1 MLFTQKGNLMSAIPT
16 ESLKFTEARAKLSS
30 LLDRVF
36 RQEVRLRLYKGSTP
50 VAAIVSIQDLERL
63 ERWDRERQARFAELE
78 RISQPFAN
86 VPFEELEAEVARAIA
101 EVRSERAVV
110 AS

>member
-1 MLFTQKGNLMSAIPT
+1 MQTSLTPT

-36 RQEVRLRLYKGSTP
+36 QRESRIRLYKGNTP

-63 ERWDRERQARFAELE
+63 ESLDREREAAFARMAKIGEGFLDV
-78 RISQPFAN
+78 SD
-86 VPFEELEAEVARAIA
+86 EELEARINETTARVRRELWAERVAAGQSR
-101 EVRSERAVV
+101 
-110 AS
+110 